1 MKLLLLGPPGGGKG
15 TQSKFLVTKY
25 SIPQISTGDM
35 LREHLKNNT
44 SLGKKAQ
51 SFMDSGNLVPDE
63 IILNMMENKLNSIDC
78 KKGYILDGFPRTI
91 TQAEGL
97 EKLLHQLNQNL
108 DLVIVINVDDKLI
121 IDRMGG
127 RRIHPASGRTYHVK
141 FDPPIKD
148 EIDEYTLSTA
158 WNPTTLSSSGTKT
171 YASMGLTISIPS
183 AQRRISLRFNSSG
196 TTAILTFGTS
206 ASPFDALA
214 YEMYLSSAF
223 DITTMSYSGNSLDI
237 SDKPS
242 EWVNKVGADSNLNK
256 IIPLYLQTGGYPT
269 NSTEFKEWS

>member
-63 IILNMMENKLNSIDC
+63 IILNMMENRLNSIDC

-141 FDPPIKD
+141 FNPPKIENVDD
-148 EIDEYTLSTA
+148 ETGEPLIQRDDDQEETVKKRLKIYHESTFPLVEYYESMSSEGKTKYVKIDGVGQINEIQGKITE
-158 WNPTTLSSSGTKT
+158 N
-171 YASMGLTISIPS
+171 
-183 AQRRISLRFNSSG
+183 
-196 TTAILTFGTS
+196 
-206 ASPFDALA
+206 LA
-214 YEMYLSSAF
+214 
-223 DITTMSYSGNSLDI
+223 
-237 SDKPS
+237 K
-242 EWVNKVGADSNLNK
+242 
-256 IIPLYLQTGGYPT
+256 
-269 NSTEFKEWS
+269 

>member
-63 IILNMMENKLNSIDC
+63 IILNMMENRLNNIDC

-148 EIDEYTLSTA
+148 EID
-158 WNPTTLSSSGTKT
+158 
-171 YASMGLTISIPS
+171 
-183 AQRRISLRFNSSG
+183 
-196 TTAILTFGTS
+196 
-206 ASPFDALA
+206 
-214 YEMYLSSAF
+214 
-223 DITTMSYSGNSLDI
+223 DITGEKLIIRIDDQEDTVKKRLEVYHNATKPLINFYESKGIISFIDGENQIEKVKKDI
-237 SDKPS
+237 FHLI
-242 EWVNKVGADSNLNK
+242 DSKKNV
-256 IIPLYLQTGGYPT
+256 
-269 NSTEFKEWS
+269 